1 MAEGN
6 LMIYIPFVIYLLSL
20 ILLGYLAHRKL
31 QASETFTEEFWV
43 GSRSFGAFLVAFTW
57 ATSWTSGGS
66 FIGTPSIY
74 YTYGWTA
81 LLWQAGA
88 GLLGILGLIAIGR
101 RLVTISRESNALTL
115 PDLFIDRYEKR
126 SIGVLS
132 ALIILIFGAAY
143 MVSQYIA
150 AAIILELILDIP
162 YVLGIFIFAIIVG
175 LYTSIGGVRG
185 VAYTDIVQGIL
196 MVVGSI
202 VLAIIVVVKG
212 GGLTAIS
219 ESIASQNINL
229 IAPPGPDNWLPFPM
243 AISMFFVLGVAVM
256 AQPHV
261 VVRLFTV
268 KNVRSVHRAGAVV
281 AVVTFIWFISL
292 FLISMA
298 GRHLMPE
305 IEVSD
310 QFLPLIAL
318 SYAPKILAGII
329 LAAPFAAVMSTVD
342 SLLLS
347 VSGAAVRDIYQNNIN
362 PNVDQRT
369 LRNLSYAVTFII
381 SIIVLLF
388 ALKPP
393 AFLQL
398 IVIFAISGFAASFT
412 IPLIMGLYWR
422 GATPTG
428 GIVSMVGGFL
438 TLIILYIFDI
448 PNPLGFDPLVWGM
461 LISFILMIIVSQI
474 TKPVSRETLL
484 KYFGTLN
491 EGASKERTG

>member
-1 MAEGN
+1 MNNLVDGS
-6 LMIYIPFVIYLLSL
+6 LMIYLPFIIYLLSL

-31 QASETFTEEFWV
+31 QSSETFAEEFWV
-43 GSRSFGAFLVAFTW
+43 GSRTFGAWLVAFTW

-126 SIGVLS
+126 SIGILS

-162 YVLGIFIFAIIVG
+162 YVVGIFIFAIIVG

-196 MVVGSI
+196 MIGGSI
-202 VLAIIVVVKG
+202 VLAIILVVKA
-212 GGLTAIS
+212 GGLTAINTS
-219 ESIASQNINL
+219 MMSQNPDL
-229 IAPPGPDNWLPFPM
+229 LAPPGPDNWLPFPM

-261 VVRLFTV
+261 VVRLFAV
-268 KNVRSVHRAGAVV
+268 KNVKSVHRAGAVV
-281 AVVTFIWFISL
+281 AVVTFLWFISL
-292 FLISMA
+292 FLVSMA
-298 GRHLMPE
+298 GRVLMPG
-305 IEVSD
+305 IEASD

-318 SYAPKILAGII
+318 NYAPKILAGII

-347 VSGAAVRDIYQNNIN
+347 VSGAAVRDIYQNNLN
-362 PNVDQRT
+362 PNVTQNK
-369 LRNLSYAVTFII
+369 LRKLSYAVTFMI
-381 SIIVLLF
+381 SVIVLLF

-412 IPLIMGLYWR
+412 IPLIMGLYWK

-428 GIVSMVGGFL
+428 GLYSMIGGFL
-438 TLIILYIFDI
+438 TLIVLYAFDI

-461 LISFILMIIVSQI
+461 VVSFILMVIVSKL
-474 TKPVSRETLL
+474 TKPVSQDTLS
-484 KYFGTLN
+484 KYFG
-491 EGASKERTG
+491 